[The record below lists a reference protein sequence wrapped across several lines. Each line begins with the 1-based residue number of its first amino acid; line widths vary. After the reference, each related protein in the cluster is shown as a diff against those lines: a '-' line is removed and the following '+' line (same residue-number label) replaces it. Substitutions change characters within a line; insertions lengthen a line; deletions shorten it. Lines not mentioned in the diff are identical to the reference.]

1 LSLALT
7 RSFSV
12 EGIMFAGIVLT
23 GSVGV
28 LAIVSAVV
36 LFANDTLPAWVVEL
50 ELSIIWLGMLVLVA
64 SAIQSARLMSEREE
78 MATELR
84 GLIATHKAFKRER
97 EHCLAAVRGRRA
109 GLLDR
114 GLMKVVAA
122 VDCDLAETVAKIG
135 RVSDRLV
142 QIAATGQAPAGD
154 Q

>member
-1 LSLALT
+1 
-7 RSFSV
+7 
-12 EGIMFAGIVLT
+12 MFAGILLT

-28 LAIVSAVV
+28 LAIVFSVA
-36 LFANDTLPAWVVEL
+36 FFGNETLPAWVVEV
-50 ELSIIWLGMLVLVA
+50 ELGIIWLGMLVFVA
-64 SAIQSARLMSEREE
+64 SAIRSARLMSEREE

-84 GLIATHKAFKRER
+84 GLIAIHKAFRRER

-122 VDCDLAETVAKIG
+122 VDCDLAGTVAEIG

-142 QIAATGQAPAGD
+142 QIAAAGEAPAGD